1 MIVTKEDHLYEES
14 RMAWN
19 RAIQMYPLQIIYCK
33 NKEEVSRALLW
44 AKEHGYPIRIRSGRH
59 HYEGYSTG
67 NDVVVIDVSQMNGI
81 QVDEENE
88 LVTVEGG
95 VRNRALYEE
104 VCQLGYPFPGGGCPT
119 VGVAGLVLGGGW
131 GYSARMLGLSCDSLI
146 EVEMIDVD
154 GNCIKANAMTHPEL
168 FWALK
173 GAGGG
178 NFGIVVSMTFKLPKK
193 NPTATLIQLEYKHMN
208 TEARLELVKAWQTLF
223 ETLPHHTNMKM
234 ALYNSKEKGIGI
246 AITGVCYGSQQEAFE
261 TIKPLIMPAKEMLL
275 KLNECSVLEI
285 NRIIQDSHPDYEKYK
300 STGRFV
306 YRTYN
311 EEQIQSLLEIV
322 DSKPEASDYT
332 AITFYGLGGQ
342 IQATSKRKSAVFYR
356 DARFILGFQSVWEDD
371 RAKAE
376 NCTWLLEHFPIIE
389 ALTEG
394 SFINFPLAELT
405 DYKKAYYGDYK
416 EPLENIKA
424 QYDPENRLH
433 FPQGL

>member
-1 MIVTKEDHLYEES
+1 
-14 RMAWN
+14 
-19 RAIQMYPLQIIYCK
+19 
-33 NKEEVSRALLW
+33 
-44 AKEHGYPIRIRSGRH
+44 
-59 HYEGYSTG
+59 
-67 NDVVVIDVSQMNGI
+67 
-81 QVDEENE
+81 
-88 LVTVEGG
+88 
-95 VRNRALYEE
+95 
-104 VCQLGYPFPGGGCPT
+104 
-119 VGVAGLVLGGGW
+119 
-131 GYSARMLGLSCDSLI
+131 
-146 EVEMIDVD
+146 
-154 GNCIKANAMTHPEL
+154 
-168 FWALK
+168 
-173 GAGGG
+173 
-178 NFGIVVSMTFKLPKK
+178 
-193 NPTATLIQLEYKHMN
+193 
-208 TEARLELVKAWQTLF
+208 
-223 ETLPHHTNMKM
+223 
-234 ALYNSKEKGIGI
+234 
-246 AITGVCYGSQQEAFE
+246 
-261 TIKPLIMPAKEMLL
+261 MPAKEMLL

-306 YRTYN
+306 YKTYN